1 MKMLLTGAG
10 TAALVFAAGL
20 ATAQPAPPP
29 APGVFSQAAPAP
41 VPPLP
46 PIAPLPPQMHMMMR
60 SDRAMTRD
68 EVVRHVRDLFAR
80 LDTNRDGYLT
90 REEIGSARTNMMGAM
105 HADIGKWRGERGI
118 SAADRG
124 AMFDRL
130 DANHDGSISRQEYMA
145 AQPQLQERRVIIM
158 RSGQDAAPRAP
169 GAQGMETRMHGMG
182 MGFGGRL
189 FDMADS
195 NRDGRVSLAEAQQ
208 AALQHFDRADL
219 NHDGTLTREE
229 RQQAHQLRQQRRPS

>member
-105 HADIGKWRGERGI
+105 HADVGKWRGGAAYRPPIAARCSTGSTPI
-118 SAADRG
+118 MTAASAVR
-124 AMFDRL
+124 
-130 DANHDGSISRQEYMA
+130 SIWPRTA
-145 AQPQLQERRVIIM
+145 APGRRVIIM
-158 RSGQDAAPRAP
+158 RSGQDARPALHALRVWRRA
-169 GAQGMETRMHGMG
+169 RHG

-189 FDMADS
+189 FEMADS

>member
-1 MKMLLTGAG
+1 MKMLLIGAG
-10 TAALVFAAGL
+10 AAALGFAAGP
-20 ATAQPAPPP
+20 AMAQPAPPP
-29 APGVFSQAAPAP
+29 APGVFSRAAPAP

-46 PIAPLPPQMHMMMR
+46 PVAPLPPQMHMMMQ

-68 EVVRHVRDLFAR
+68 EVVRHVRDIFAR

-90 REEIGSARTNMMGAM
+90 REEIESVHANMMGAM
-105 HADIGKWRGERGI
+105 HAGIGKWRGERGM
-118 SAADRG
+118 SPADRG

-145 AQPQLQERRVIIM
+145 AQPQLHERRVMIM
-158 RSGQDAAPRAP
+158 RSMPDAAPGAPAAP
-169 GAQGMETRMHGMG
+169 GMKMRMHGMG

-229 RQQAHQLRQQRRPS
+229 REQAHQLRQQRRPS

>member
-1 MKMLLTGAG
+1 MKMLLIGAG
-10 TAALVFAAGL
+10 AAALVFAAGPVG
-20 ATAQPAPPP
+20 AQPAPPP

-41 VPPLP
+41 VP
-46 PIAPLPPQMHMMMR
+46 PLPPQMHMMMR

-68 EVVRHVRDLFAR
+68 EVVRHVRDLIAR

-90 REEIGSARTNMMGAM
+90 RAEIESAHTNMMGAM
-105 HADIGKWRGERGI
+105 HADIEKRLTERGI
-118 SAADRG
+118 PSADRG

-145 AQPQLQERRVIIM
+145 AQPQPEERRVMIM
-158 RSGQDAAPRAP
+158 RSGPDAARSAP
-169 GAQGMETRMHGMG
+169 GAPGMEMHMHGMG

>member
-1 MKMLLTGAG
+1 MKMLLIGAG
-10 TAALVFAAGL
+10 AAALVFAAGPVG
-20 ATAQPAPPP
+20 AQPAPPP
-29 APGVFSQAAPAP
+29 APGVFSQDAPAP
-41 VPPLP
+41 VP
-46 PIAPLPPQMHMMMR
+46 PLPPQMHMMMR

-90 REEIGSARTNMMGAM
+90 REEIESAHANMMGAM
-105 HADIGKWRGERGI
+105 HADIEKRRGDLPR
-118 SAADRG
+118 ADRG

-145 AQPQLQERRVIIM
+145 AQPQFHERRVMIM
-158 RSGQDAAPRAP
+158 RSGQSSGPGAP
-169 GAQGMETRMHGMG
+169 GARGMEMHMHGMG
-182 MGFGGRL
+182 MGFGGRM

-195 NRDGRVSLAEAQQ
+195 NRDGRLSLAEAQQ

-219 NHDGTLTREE
+219 NHDGTLTPEE